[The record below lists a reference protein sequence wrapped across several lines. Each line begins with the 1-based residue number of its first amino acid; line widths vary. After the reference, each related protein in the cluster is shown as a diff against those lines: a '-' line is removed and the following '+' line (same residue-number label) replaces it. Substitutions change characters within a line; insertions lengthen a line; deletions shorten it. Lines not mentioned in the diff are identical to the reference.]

1 MVAILTLCLIV
12 LILGLNNNI
21 WGLCCIQVSLCS
33 HEAQEAVISH
43 LWTKSPNLTADV
55 ILWLLHEADGNLS
68 FWLLRD
74 PEPEPPPIYINTCRI
89 VWTYKPNCDSWQQG
103 GAIINMHQCLY
114 FKNLMG
120 WNLNSS
126 QNFRVGL
133 NLEVT
138 RFLIHFNVSET
149 SFSYTN

>member
-1 MVAILTLCLIV
+1 MVSVLTLYLIV

-55 ILWLLHEADGNLS
+55 ILWLLYEADGNLS

-74 PEPEPPPIYINTCRI
+74 PEPPPIYINTCRI
-89 VWTYKPNCDSWQQG
+89 VWIYKPNCDSWQQG
-103 GAIINMHQCLY
+103 GAIINMLIFQESYWLES
-114 FKNLMG
+114 KL
-120 WNLNSS
+120 LSL
-126 QNFRVGL
+126 NFRVGL

-138 RFLIHFNVSET
+138 RFLIHFNVLET